1 MRRRFFAKIFVMNTI
16 KITIIASA
24 AILGLLIGCRKSS
37 DVMLSA
43 PTEPPEAI
51 LKPALLTAT
60 TISPAVEK
68 PINVPDAK
76 EGPTVTVAE
85 GKSDPAKEKKQDDD
99 VLRPATAGLNVTKG
113 SAVDTKNYLHK
124 CVSGDTTESIAA
136 AYGVDEKDICILNG
150 IRSGAN
156 LSSGKVLLLRK
167 DTSEISQA
175 PDVTT
180 YTVVPGDTFSK
191 IARTFN
197 IASPALMKM
206 NSTTSSSLQIGD
218 VLYVPHK

>member
-1 MRRRFFAKIFVMNTI
+1 MNTI

-68 PINVPDAK
+68 PINVPETKD
-76 EGPTVTVAE
+76 GPTVTVSE
-85 GKSDPAKEKKQDDD
+85 GKKEDASGTKKDDD

-124 CVSGDTTESIAA
+124 CVNGDTTESVAA
-136 AYGVDEKDICILNG
+136 AYGVDEKDICALNG
-150 IRSGAN
+150 VRAGAA
-156 LSSGKVLLLRK
+156 LSSGKIILLRK

-206 NSTTSSSLQIGD
+206 NSASSSSLQIGD

>member
-43 PTEPPEAI
+43 PTEPPETI

-191 IARTFN
+191 IARTFS

>member
-1 MRRRFFAKIFVMNTI
+1 
-16 KITIIASA
+16 
-24 AILGLLIGCRKSS
+24 
-37 DVMLSA
+37 
-43 PTEPPEAI
+43 
-51 LKPALLTAT
+51 
-60 TISPAVEK
+60 
-68 PINVPDAK
+68 
-76 EGPTVTVAE
+76 
-85 GKSDPAKEKKQDDD
+85 
-99 VLRPATAGLNVTKG
+99 LNVTKG

>member
-1 MRRRFFAKIFVMNTI
+1 MNTI

-68 PINVPDAK
+68 PINVHDAK
-76 EGPTVTVAE
+76 ECPTVTVAE
-85 GKSDPAKEKKQDDD
+85 GKSEPAKEKKQDDD

>member
-1 MRRRFFAKIFVMNTI
+1 MNAV
-16 KITIIASA
+16 KITIITSVVL
-24 AILGLLIGCRKSS
+24 LGLLCACRKSS

-68 PINVPDAK
+68 PINVPDSK

-85 GKSDPAKEKKQDDD
+85 GQKDAPKNDKKEDDD

-124 CVSGDTTESIAA
+124 CVSGDTTESVAA
-136 AYGVDEKDICILNG
+136 AYGVEEKDICLLNG
-150 IRSGAN
+150 VRAGAN
-156 LSSGKVLLLRK
+156 LASGKILLLRK

-191 IARTFN
+191 IARTFS
-197 IASPALMKM
+197 IAPSALMKM
-206 NSTTSSSLQIGD
+206 NSTSNSSLQIGD

>member
-1 MRRRFFAKIFVMNTI
+1 MNTI